1 MRGFYKMNKN
11 VLRKLSGTIY
21 VLSLFFSCTTA
32 PTKEEAVPMNEEVI
46 VIENTSV
53 QDIITKDTENEDIEE
68 EILIDPV
75 TEYEKKAESV
85 VLSLL
90 TLPSPSIKG
99 SSFKKPFSIKVSNSD
114 GTDAVN
120 FPITIEY
127 PHNIKGGVIEFTT
140 VKAETNE
147 HGIIEFLSPTANFS
161 CSSVIS
167 FYPTPDLY
175 SSNIDPIIQRISL
188 KIPYLVKTNL
198 TSAGGSICL
207 VDYDKQ
213 GKAITNNG
221 LTSSAVLGNLI
232 RSGFSRIGN
241 AEFYKEVAD
250 GDTDFLY
257 KKANDLFGSITSYF
271 IYGTV
276 KYINTPVK
284 DELGLYT
291 VNLTADIV
299 CIDMKTKD
307 ELFKTTI
314 EVTGTGK
321 TENSALNNARN
332 EQLAPLLAEKI
343 MYGI

>member
-1 MRGFYKMNKN
+1 MNKN
-11 VLRKLSGTIY
+11 VFIKLLGTVY
-21 VLSLFFSCTTA
+21 VLSVLFSCTTA
-32 PTKEEAVPMNEEVI
+32 PVKEDVI
-46 VIENTSV
+46 PQNSESNVIE
-53 QDIITKDTENEDIEE
+53 DTEVQEYLPENTVIYDDNKTT
-68 EILIDPV
+68 IDPV
-75 TEYEKKAESV
+75 IEYEKKAASV
-85 VLSLL
+85 TLSLL
-90 TLPSPSIKG
+90 ILPSPSIKG
-99 SSFKKPFSIKVSNSD
+99 TSFKKPFSIKVNNAD
-114 GTDAVN
+114 GSEAAN

-127 PHNIKGGVIEFTT
+127 PNNITNGVIEFATAT
-140 VKAETNE
+140 VQTDE
-147 HGIIEFLSPTANFS
+147 HGIIEFISPPANFS

-167 FYPTPDLY
+167 FYPAPDVH
-175 SSNIDPIIQRISL
+175 STDIEPIIQRVSL
-188 KIPYLVKTNL
+188 KVPFLVKTNL

-213 GKAITNNG
+213 GRAITDNG

-250 GDTDFLY
+250 GDNTILY
-257 KKANDLFGSITSYF
+257 KKAQDLFGSITSYF

-276 KYINTPVK
+276 KYLNTPVK
-284 DELGLYT
+284 DEQGLYT
-291 VNLTADIV
+291 VDLTAEII
-299 CIDMKTKD
+299 CIDMKTNA
-307 ELFKTTI
+307 ELFKTKV